1 MFVKIINYYWNNSV
15 WQNKKNVYNSFLAKG
30 REILLNTKH
39 LIENMKYE
47 IIYGDTDSIMIK
59 TNLLEYN
66 EVISIGNKVI
76 LYKYT

>member
-1 MFVKIINYYWNNSV
+1 MKQQCV
-15 WQNKKNVYNSFLAKG
+15 WQSKKHVYNSFLAKG

-76 LYKYT
+76 L

>member
-1 MFVKIINYYWNNSV
+1 MFDKI
-15 WQNKKNVYNSFLAKG
+15 KKNVYNSFLAKG